1 MNHTPDPV
9 TLWTVIIAMAVGS
22 YFLRFLFIGFVGGR
36 QMPEWVLRHLRYTA
50 VAMLPALVAPLVVWP
65 DATGGNF
72 DFPRAIAA
80 TVTLALGITTKNFVL
95 AMLTGMTTLYTL
107 LYIFG

>member
-1 MNHTPDPV
+1 MNQSPDPI

-36 QMPEWVLRHLRYTA
+36 ALPEWVLRHLRYTA

-65 DATGGNF
+65 DATGGTF
-72 DFPRAIAA
+72 DLPRAIAA
-80 TVTLALGITTKNFVL
+80 VVTLGLGLATKNFVL
-95 AMLTGMTTLYTL
+95 AMLSGVATLYAL
-107 LYIFG
+107 LYLFG